1 MSVLRGF
8 TSISVGLKRRLTYDN
23 PTSHPPPK
31 VASPP
36 GPNVVRGH
44 RCSGL
49 ADLRCA
55 CGGVV
60 VMAYL
65 ERIHATLDPVA
76 RLETNAH
83 INQSFARSAELGTLS
98 RWVSKTTD
106 HPGKICLAAG
116 LS

>member
-1 MSVLRGF
+1 
-8 TSISVGLKRRLTYDN
+8 
-23 PTSHPPPK
+23 
-31 VASPP
+31 
-36 GPNVVRGH
+36 
-44 RCSGL
+44 
-49 ADLRCA
+49 
-55 CGGVV
+55 
-60 VMAYL
+60 MAYL

-83 INQSFARSAELGTLS
+83 INQSFARSAELGTLESDDLKSADFYRGKAEAFRQAADIIASLGLTLEWSDDIAGPDWQRHS